1 MPNRLRIIHIIRV
14 FMHLNETL
22 VGRIIIY
29 AQDFIRAHYSKN
41 NNIVLDELIFAKGV
55 RAVVLLFYS
64 NRFHIIYVIGCLIYF
79 LFCLRRFNKASRY
92 CCCSCNSTFTHVYT
106 YRVFCSIHFFS
117 LSREY
122 YFVRAHNMCIEYYAD
137 KYFTATIIH
146 KLSRIL
152 LIRHIFF
159 RLAAMRAFRPNVRR
173 ALSRILFYIYY
184 RE

>member
-64 NRFHIIYVIGCLIYF
+64 NRFHVIYVIGCLI
-79 LFCLRRFNKASRY
+79 
-92 CCCSCNSTFTHVYT
+92 
-106 YRVFCSIHFFS
+106 FFFI
-117 LSREY
+117 LSQT
-122 YFVRAHNMCIEYYAD
+122 V
-137 KYFTATIIH
+137 
-146 KLSRIL
+146 
-152 LIRHIFF
+152 
-159 RLAAMRAFRPNVRR
+159 
-173 ALSRILFYIYY
+173 
-184 RE
+184 